1 MATVP
6 HIDLDAV
13 LAHMPTPLVVLR
25 IGDGEIVYANASA
38 RKLAFAY
45 ERTEDVHALDA
56 EGNPLADGAHPH
68 DDAKRG
74 ASFDDRIARYRVGD
88 DERALRFHCHPLGD
102 GLCVLTFDD
111 VTSLHETQHELRE
124 AVQSRDELVSMTAH
138 ELRSP
143 LGALQLIAERLCRK
157 ANDMGDHA
165 GEVRQM
171 ASMALRQT
179 RRLGVLLGNLLD
191 ATRIRAGRF
200 QLDREETSLAEIIQ
214 DACEPL
220 IEHTELAP
228 GSFSLRLDDPGHGG
242 WDRVRMEQVVIN
254 LVQNAIKYGAPPIE
268 IGLRRVDGAV
278 ALTVADSGPGIA
290 AEEQPRIFEPFRRAN
305 RKHSAHSL
313 GLGLFIVHQ
322 IVTAHGGTIE
332 VRSAPG
338 RTVFTLLLPSEPRS

>member
-1 MATVP
+1 MASVP

-25 IGDGEIVYANASA
+25 IGDGEVVYANAAA

-45 ERTEDVHALDA
+45 ERTDGVHVLDVD
-56 EGNPLADGAHPH
+56 GRPIADGAHPY
-68 DDAKRG
+68 DEATRG
-74 ASFDDRIARYRVGD
+74 ASFDGRLARYRIGD
-88 DERALRFHCHPLGD
+88 DEHALRFHCHSLGD

-111 VTSLHETQHELRE
+111 VTSLHQTQHELRE

-157 ANDMGDHA
+157 ANDMGTHA
-165 GEVRQM
+165 GEVRQV

-200 QLDREETSLAEIIQ
+200 ELDREETSLAEIIQ

-220 IEHTELAP
+220 IEHAEIAA
-228 GSFSLRLDDPGHGG
+228 GSFFLRIEDPGDGA

-254 LVQNAIKYGAPPIE
+254 LVQNASKYGAPPIE
-268 IGLRRVDGAV
+268 IWLRRVDGVV
-278 ALTVADSGPGIA
+278 ALTIADAGPGIA

-332 VRSAPG
+332 LRSAPG
-338 RTVFTLLLPSEPRS
+338 RTVFTILLPSEPRS